1 MTNLQIVRLTF
12 TAAYMKLMH
21 ADAAVISHALDADFN
36 LKNMVD
42 AHNILETARTQLAKE
57 FIYLEMRAKGG
68 KL

>member
-1 MTNLQIVRLTF
+1 
-12 TAAYMKLMH
+12 MKLMH